1 MLQFV
6 REIPIR
12 ITLQGTLSS
21 RRGFLFHLAAG
32 FAPKDGHIDPLS
44 GMSVNLMDVD
54 RWLGALK
61 AEFERDLFV
70 SKSASLNH
78 ALAEVM
84 AVARL
89 KLAEN
94 AEGAGAA
101 LHSLTFREERGWS
114 FQWNLHQSPEEQ
126 RFVYSHFLELVP
138 KNQTCELVRL
148 DFSWHRVFD
157 CEAEY
162 QHEGFRLLKGLSL
175 SGLDD
180 LLFRLQ
186 ELKGHTLS
194 SGTCLED
201 ISVHLL
207 AQNVRLTI

>member
-12 ITLQGTLSS
+12 ITLKGALSS
-21 RRGFLFHLAAG
+21 RRGFLFYLAAG
-32 FAPKDGHIDPLS
+32 FSPKSGRIDPLS
-44 GMSVNLMDVD
+44 GMTVNLMDVD
-54 RWLGALK
+54 QWLGALK
-61 AEFERDLFV
+61 AELERDLFV

-94 AEGAGAA
+94 AEPADAV
-101 LHSLTFREERGWS
+101 LTSLTFREERGWS
-114 FQWNLHQSPEEQ
+114 CQWNSQQSPEQQ

-138 KNQTCELVRL
+138 QGQGSQLLRL
-148 DFSWHRVFD
+148 DFVWCRVFD
-157 CEAEY
+157 CEADY

-175 SGLDD
+175 SGLEDV
-180 LLFRLQ
+180 LAQ
-186 ELKGHTLS
+186 AASLKGHKLS
-194 SGTCLED
+194 SGSSLESIRVNVLAEGVCL
-201 ISVHLL
+201 SV
-207 AQNVRLTI
+207 

>member
-12 ITLQGTLSS
+12 ITLKGALSS
-21 RRGFLFHLAAG
+21 RRGFLFYLAAG
-32 FAPKDGHIDPLS
+32 FSPKSGHIDPLS

-54 RWLGALK
+54 QWLGALK
-61 AEFERDLFV
+61 AELERDLFV

-94 AEGAGAA
+94 AEGAGTV
-101 LHSLTFREERGWS
+101 LRSLTFREERGWS
-114 FQWNLHQSPEEQ
+114 FEWNAKQSPEEQ

-138 KNQTCELVRL
+138 KDQTCKLVRL
-148 DFSWHRVFD
+148 DFSWRRVFD
-157 CEAEY
+157 CEGEY
-162 QHEGFRLLKGLSL
+162 QHEGFRLLKGLKI
-175 SGLDD
+175 SGLED
-180 LLFRLQ
+180 LLVQLQ
-186 ELKGHTLS
+186 PLKGFKLP
-194 SGTCLED
+194 SGSTLED
-201 ISVHLL
+201 VSVQLL

>member
-12 ITLQGTLSS
+12 ITLKGALSS

-32 FAPKDGHIDPLS
+32 FSPKSGRIDPLS

-54 RWLGALK
+54 QWLGALR
-61 AEFERDLFV
+61 AELERDVFI
-70 SKSASLNH
+70 SKNASLNH

-94 AEGAGAA
+94 AEQADTV
-101 LHSLTFREERGWS
+101 LSSLTFREERGWS
-114 FQWNLHQSPEEQ
+114 FQWNLQQSPEQQ

-138 KNQTCELVRL
+138 QGKSCQLLRL
-148 DFSWHRVFD
+148 DFVWCRVYD
-157 CEAEY
+157 CEEDY
-162 QHEGFRLLKGLSL
+162 QHEGFRLLKGLTL

-180 LLFRLQ
+180 ILMQ
-186 ELKGHTLS
+186 AASLKGRKLS
-194 SGTCLED
+194 SGSYLES
-201 ISVHLL
+201 IQVHVLGEE
-207 AQNVRLTI
+207 VSLTV